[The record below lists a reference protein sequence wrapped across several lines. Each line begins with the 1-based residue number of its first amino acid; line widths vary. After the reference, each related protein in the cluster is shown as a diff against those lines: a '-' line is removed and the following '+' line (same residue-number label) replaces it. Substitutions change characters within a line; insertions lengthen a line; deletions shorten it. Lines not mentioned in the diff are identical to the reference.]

1 MVEKSL
7 YWGSESASRYR
18 YTQEAQELEQRAREA
33 LTPTLQSYEAQGYSP
48 REIGG
53 LLHALVEEFV
63 TESILSGGLPG
74 PQLPHQKGNAP

>member
-7 YWGSESASRYR
+7 YWSSESASRYR
-18 YTQEAQELEQRAREA
+18 YTQEALELEQRAREA
-33 LTPTLQSYEAQGYSP
+33 LTPLIQSYEAQGYSP

-63 TESILSGGLPG
+63 TESILSAGLPG
-74 PQLPHQKGNAP
+74 PSATTSEG